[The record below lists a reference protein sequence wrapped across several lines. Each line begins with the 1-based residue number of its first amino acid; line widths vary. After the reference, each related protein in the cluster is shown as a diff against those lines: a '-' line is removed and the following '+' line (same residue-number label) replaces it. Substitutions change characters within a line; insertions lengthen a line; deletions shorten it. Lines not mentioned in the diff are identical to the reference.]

1 MDVLQTLLLGLV
13 AGAIA
18 TMVFTVVEYLEMKV
32 TRRQAS
38 LVPGQV
44 LVAMTGGDPQTE
56 KERARKW
63 NLPTH
68 VMHGTALGLVFA
80 ALSLLDLSAVL
91 TTVLFYVAVL
101 GGDWLLYSALG
112 VTKPSEWSGADWA
125 REVGLK
131 AVFAIAVGVAFYGLD
146 EIF

>member
-18 TMVFTVVEYLEMKV
+18 TVLFTAVEYAEMAV
-32 TRRQAS
+32 TRRPTS
-38 LVPGQV
+38 LVPGKV
-44 LVAMTGGDPQTE
+44 FVAMTGGNPQTDT
-56 KERARKW
+56 ERARKW

-68 VMHGTALGLVFA
+68 LMHGTGLGLVFA
-80 ALSLLDLSAVL
+80 ALSLLDLSATL
-91 TTVLFYVAVL
+91 TTVLFYVVLL

-112 VTKPSEWSGADWA
+112 VTKPAEWSGADWA

-131 AVFAIAVGVAFYGLD
+131 AVFAFLLGIAFYTLI
-146 EIF
+146 ELF